1 MASPESAPLLP
12 SSQEL
17 QNITDTAVRHGP
29 GPEFRGVVVHLG
41 FVRKVVGILGAQL
54 VVTSVVAGLGL
65 HQNHSSGL
73 VTRPD
78 YGVWR
83 ASGRPFWRRAIVSEV
98 SSRSALVSTLM
109 VLSMAGGSSPL
120 PSLLTSKRV

>member
-29 GPEFRGVVVHLG
+29 GPEFRRVVVHLG

-65 HQNHSSGL
+65 HQNHSSDSSGL
-73 VTRPD
+73 VTRSD

-120 PSLLTSKRV
+120 PSL